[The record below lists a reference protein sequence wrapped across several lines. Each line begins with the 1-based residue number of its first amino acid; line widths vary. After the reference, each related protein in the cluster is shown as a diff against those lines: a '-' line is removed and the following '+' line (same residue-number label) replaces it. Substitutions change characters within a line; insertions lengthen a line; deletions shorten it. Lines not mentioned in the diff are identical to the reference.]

1 MKGFGGRAAAPSISV
16 PGEFLKSHE
25 TTFTTQDGLV
35 RLSAFK
41 ATHDGLFVTLTAL
54 GMGVVVDPRV
64 GFSAENNQ
72 EDLGVWLL
80 EGERVVAS
88 EIQRGSVMH
97 PEAPDDPTISTFELW
112 FPLPVDEMQEGDLG
126 LCVALPGNGGKV
138 QSIALALG
146 DIREAAAN
154 ALAWP
159 HD

>member
-1 MKGFGGRAAAPSISV
+1 
-16 PGEFLKSHE
+16 
-25 TTFTTQDGLV
+25 
-35 RLSAFK
+35 
-41 ATHDGLFVTLTAL
+41 
-54 GMGVVVDPRV
+54 MGVVVDPRV